1 MANTTYE
8 CNGRIGPW
16 SSGRFMIYEVG
27 TPDEGK
33 KQILDIS
40 TSSYSYHPDPAF
52 LAEPLRQGRHV
63 CYYGTFSAQSNE
75 RGTELELRVAPP
87 VNDGYK
93 GLKRLDDFAEFDRA
107 IMTTSPQV
115 NRIHRVYVPPDQ
127 IKGEIPFPKA
137 ADPIVVKK
145 KYRY

>member
-1 MANTTYE
+1 MTNTTYE

-33 KQILDIS
+33 KQILVIS

-52 LAEPLRQGRHV
+52 LAEPLREGKHV
-63 CYYGTFSAQSNE
+63 CYYGTFHTQSSE

-87 VNDGYK
+87 VNGYD
-93 GLKRLDDFAEFDRA
+93 GLKKLDDFAGLDKVILTA
-107 IMTTSPQV
+107 NPQV
-115 NRIHRVYVPPDQ
+115 NRIHRSYVSHDH
-127 IKGEIPFPKA
+127 IKGRIPFPMA
-137 ADPIVVKK
+137 ADPIVVRK